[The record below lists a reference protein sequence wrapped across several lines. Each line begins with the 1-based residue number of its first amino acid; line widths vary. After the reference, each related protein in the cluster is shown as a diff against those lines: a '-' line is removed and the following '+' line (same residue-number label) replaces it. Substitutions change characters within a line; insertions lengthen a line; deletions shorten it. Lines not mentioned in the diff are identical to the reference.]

1 MDLNLNHLSNITY
14 DISIDA
20 NNMLVLDTKAKDND
34 FFYGHAFATGS
45 AEFKGDKRG
54 IKMDIEASSSGNS
67 HFYMPLSGKADV
79 AYADFVKFRTSEVSG
94 PDTTAFLT
102 RRMLAYERKHRAV
115 STSGSAMDIDMTL
128 NVLPNVEMQLVIDP
142 TVGDIIQGR
151 GTGQLTMKIVPNAN
165 IFEMRGEYII
175 SEGNYLFTLQDIWQK
190 LFRVVPGSSVSWNG
204 DPMGAQLHIDAVY
217 DTKASLT
224 PLIGNALQGID
235 TSRAVPVECYIMLR
249 DDLMSPTVEFDV
261 KVPNVAP
268 EIQTVIEKALNDQ
281 ESIVTQ
287 MFWLLVANTFS
298 SDNMG
303 AMGASL
309 TATTGFEMLSNQ
321 LSNWLSGE
329 DYNIVLRYRPRT
341 ELTGDEVDFGFSKSW
356 LNNRLLVEVE
366 GGYLSDE
373 AVQATEKATNFVG
386 EAFITWLIDAD
397 GAFRLKGF
405 TQTIDRYGENQGM
418 QESGIGIYYS
428 ESFNTFQELGESL
441 KRRFSRDS
449 VARAE
454 RKMEREVKRADRR
467 DRRESK
473 VMAKEMVRKNPPVA
487 VK

>member
-1 MDLNLNHLSNITY
+1 
-14 DISIDA
+14 
-20 NNMLVLDTKAKDND
+20 
-34 FFYGHAFATGS
+34 
-45 AEFKGDKRG
+45 
-54 IKMDIEASSSGNS
+54 
-67 HFYMPLSGKADV
+67 
-79 AYADFVKFRTSEVSG
+79 
-94 PDTTAFLT
+94 
-102 RRMLAYERKHRAV
+102 
-115 STSGSAMDIDMTL
+115 
-128 NVLPNVEMQLVIDP
+128 
-142 TVGDIIQGR
+142 
-151 GTGQLTMKIVPNAN
+151 
-165 IFEMRGEYII
+165 
-175 SEGNYLFTLQDIWQK
+175 
-190 LFRVVPGSSVSWNG
+190 
-204 DPMGAQLHIDAVY
+204 
-217 DTKASLT
+217 
-224 PLIGNALQGID
+224 
-235 TSRAVPVECYIMLR
+235 
-249 DDLMSPTVEFDV
+249 
-261 KVPNVAP
+261 
-268 EIQTVIEKALNDQ
+268 
-281 ESIVTQ
+281 
-287 MFWLLVANTFS
+287 
-298 SDNMG
+298 
-303 AMGASL
+303 MGASL

-428 ESFNTFQELGESL
+428 ESFNTFKELGESL